1 MIEQKYIDEM
11 IILSLESSSKSCSAA
26 LSQGN
31 KLIAEYSVFGLN
43 IHDKLL
49 AEFAKRLL
57 DDNGITINELSAV
70 AVSAGPGS
78 YTGLRIGAAISKGV
92 CYGGKPKLIAVP
104 TAMALAAA
112 FRYSAIEFGILKI
125 AVLLHSHKELFFRI
139 EYDTELNTIEELNVL
154 SLDELNR
161 TDFSTYLV
169 ISNSDISNI
178 SAKKLIH
185 TELKASYIANTA
197 TILAL
202 KDDYVEPES
211 FLPLYGQEFMP
222 KPKSK

>member
-125 AVLLHSHKELFFRI
+125 AVLLHSHK
-139 EYDTELNTIEELNVL
+139 DTELNTIEELNVL